1 MLAVLSIAVGSL
13 TGLEPTTEQTSH
25 SAWTAIAGSL
35 RRALTDTIYDTWFA
49 QAEPQSLDDGGLRV
63 ALPNDFT
70 RDWVESHFSALV
82 SAAAREAIGQDLPVS
97 FVISEGPSVSSET
110 RPAAAPGPAP
120 VTAHGAENERERS
133 SELRYRDTTELD
145 LNPKYT
151 FDLFII
157 GSSNRF
163 AHAAALAVAEAPAQA
178 YNPLFIYGSTGLGKT
193 HLLQAIGHYVRQHSR
208 RLTRRYVTSETFMND
223 FIDSLRDKRIEGF
236 KRRYRGY
243 DVLLID
249 DIQFFEGKERIQE
262 EFFHTFNSLY
272 ESGSQIIISSD
283 RPPREI
289 ATLEERLR
297 SRFEWGLLT
306 DIQPPDLETRI
317 AILRKKVNTERIA
330 VTDPEVLTFIAG
342 RVSSNIRELEG
353 ALTRVVAFSSLTDRA
368 MTVELAEQ
376 VLKDV
381 FPQGDAAPEVTIP
394 RIQEAVSER
403 FGVTLDEL
411 VSPRRSQSVAYPR
424 QVAMYLSRELTD
436 SSLPKIGK
444 EFGGRDHTTVMHA
457 TSKITR
463 LISEDRSVY
472 NLVQELTAR
481 VKQAR

>member
-1 MLAVLSIAVGSL
+1 MP
-13 TGLEPTTEQTSH
+13 EPTAEGLWD
-25 SAWTAIAGSL
+25 AVARRL
-35 RRALTDTIYDTWFA
+35 RETISETMYDTWFGHA
-49 QAEPQSLDDGGLRV
+49 DPRSVDEAGLVV
-63 ALPNDFT
+63 AVPNEFT
-70 RDWVESHFSALV
+70 RNWIESHFQGYVAD
-82 SAAAREAIGQDLPVS
+82 AARETLGRELDVK
-97 FVISEGPSVSSET
+97 FSVGEW
-110 RPAAAPGPAP
+110 AAPPAP
-120 VTAHGAENERERS
+120 ASSPQTDGATSAIVVPDDEQVP
-133 SELRYRDTTELD
+133 YRDAESA

-236 KRRYRGY
+236 KRRYRNY

-272 ESGSQIIISSD
+272 EGGAQIIISSD

-289 ATLEERLR
+289 ATLNERLR
-297 SRFEWGLLT
+297 SRFEWGLIT

-330 VTDPEVLTFIAG
+330 VADPEVLTFIAG

-368 MTVELAEQ
+368 MTVELAEH

-381 FPQGDAAPEVTIP
+381 FPQGDGVAEVTIA
-394 RIQEAVSER
+394 RIQEVVCER
-403 FGVTLDEL
+403 FGVTHEEL
-411 VSPRRSQSVAYPR
+411 VSPRRSQAVAYPR
-424 QVAMYLSRELTD
+424 QVAMYLCRELTD
-436 SSLPKIGK
+436 SSLPKIGR
-444 EFGGRDHTTVMHA
+444 EFGNRDHTTVMHA
-457 TSKITR
+457 TQKITR
-463 LISEDRSVY
+463 LIREDRTLY

-481 VKQAR
+481 VKQSR

>member
-1 MLAVLSIAVGSL
+1 LDPLAEANPDGLWDAVRLRLRQSISDSAFDTFFAESHAVSAAEGVLVVAV
-13 TGLEPTTEQTSH
+13 
-25 SAWTAIAGSL
+25 
-35 RRALTDTIYDTWFA
+35 
-49 QAEPQSLDDGGLRV
+49 
-63 ALPNDFT
+63 PNEFT
-70 RDWVESHFSALV
+70 RDWIESHFQSFV
-82 SAAAREAIGQDLPVS
+82 SSAAEEASGHGLGVTFTVDELAPPQQAAHPVS
-97 FVISEGPSVSSET
+97 GHAVPAHAGPVH
-110 RPAAAPGPAP
+110 PGPALEP
-120 VTAHGAENERERS
+120 VQPVAELGFREGP
-133 SELRYRDTTELD
+133 EVE

-151 FDLFII
+151 FDLFVI

-178 YNPLFIYGSTGLGKT
+178 YNPLFIYGGTGLGKT

-208 RLTRRYVTSETFMND
+208 RLTMRYVTSETFMND

-236 KRRYRGY
+236 KRRYRNY

-272 ESGSQIIISSD
+272 EGGAQIIISSD

-342 RVSSNIRELEG
+342 RVSTNIRELEG
-353 ALTRVVAFSSLTDRA
+353 ALTRVVAFSSLTDRS
-368 MTVELAEQ
+368 MTVDLAEQ

-394 RIQEAVSER
+394 KIQEAVSER
-403 FGVTLDEL
+403 FGVTLEEL
-411 VSPRRSQSVAYPR
+411 VSPRRSQQVAYPR

-436 SSLPKIGK
+436 SSLPKIGR
-444 EFGGRDHTTVMHA
+444 EFGGRDHTTVIHA
-457 TSKITR
+457 TTKITR
-463 LISEDRSVY
+463 MIREDRSVY

-481 VKQAR
+481 IKQAR